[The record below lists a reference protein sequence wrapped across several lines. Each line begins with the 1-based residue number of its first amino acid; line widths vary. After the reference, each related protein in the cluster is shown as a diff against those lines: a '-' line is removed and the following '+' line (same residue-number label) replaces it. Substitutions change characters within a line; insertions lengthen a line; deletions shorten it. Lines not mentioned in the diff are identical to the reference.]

1 MKSTVMIKGTKSGII
16 LVLDQQKEW
25 DSLKKEI
32 AKKFQDSSEFL
43 GDAQKAIS
51 FQGRTLTNEE
61 QQEVLDIIEENC
73 NLQIIC
79 VLEKDP
85 GQEAVFAR
93 ALEEST
99 SQKDSGTEK
108 IPDNLLQSDNGTG
121 FFFKGNLRS
130 GQVLDVETSIIV
142 LGDVNAG
149 AKVVSKGNVII
160 LGSLKGNVFAG
171 SGGNVDAFVVALDMC
186 PVQIR
191 IADTIARS
199 PDQAPKKSRQRE
211 TKIAFWDDG
220 NIYIE
225 PLDKDVL
232 GDIRLS

>member
-1 MKSTVMIKGTKSGII
+1 MKNTVMIKGTKSGII
-16 LVLDQQKEW
+16 LVLNQQTEWNTLKE
-25 DSLKKEI
+25 EI
-32 AKKFQDSSEFL
+32 ATKFKSSSRFL

-51 FQGRTLTNEE
+51 FRGRELSDDE
-61 QQEVLDIIEENC
+61 QQEVLEIIQENC
-73 NLQIIC
+73 NLQIMC
-79 VLEKDP
+79 VLEESPEK
-85 GQEAVFAR
+85 EAEFAR
-93 ALEEST
+93 ALQEKT
-99 SQKDSGTEK
+99 AASGDGTK
-108 IPDNLLQSDNGTG
+108 QSGLLQRDNGSG

-130 GQVLDVETSIIV
+130 GQVLDVETSIII

-149 AKVVSKGNVII
+149 AKVISKGNVII

-171 SGGNVDAFVVALDMC
+171 SAGNVDAFVVALDMK

-199 PDQAPKKSRQRE
+199 PDESPRKSKE
-211 TKIAFWDDG
+211 KEAKIAFWEDG

-225 PLDKDVL
+225 PLDKDVM

>member
-1 MKSTVMIKGTKSGII
+1 MKNTVMIKGTKSGII
-16 LVLDQQKEW
+16 LVLNPQTEW
-25 DSLKKEI
+25 DTLKKEI
-32 AKKFQDSSEFL
+32 AAKFKSSSRFL

-51 FQGRTLTNEE
+51 FRGRDLSDDE
-61 QQEVLDIIEENC
+61 QQEVLEIIQENC
-73 NLQIIC
+73 NLQIMC
-79 VLEKDP
+79 VLEESPEK
-85 GQEAVFAR
+85 EAAFAR
-93 ALEEST
+93 ALQE
-99 SQKDSGTEK
+99 KAAASGDGRK
-108 IPDNLLQSDNGTG
+108 QSGLLQRDNSSG

-130 GQVLDVETSIIV
+130 GQVLDVETSIII

-171 SGGNVDAFVVALDMC
+171 SAGNVDAFVVALDMK

-199 PDQAPKKSRQRE
+199 PDESPKKSKE
-211 TKIAFWDDG
+211 KEAKIAFWEDG

-225 PLDKDVL
+225 PLDKDVM

>member
-1 MKSTVMIKGTKSGII
+1 MSSNVMIKGTKSGII
-16 LVLDQQKEW
+16 LVLDKEADW
-25 DSLKKEI
+25 DTLKQEI
-32 AKKFQDSSEFL
+32 GEKFRTSSDFL
-43 GDAQKAIS
+43 GDAEKAIS
-51 FQGRTLTNEE
+51 FQGRDLTNEQ
-61 QQEVLDIIEENC
+61 QQEVIDIIHENC
-73 NLQIIC
+73 KLEILC
-79 VLEKDP
+79 VLEEDP
-85 GQEAVFAR
+85 KKEEAFAKT
-93 ALEEST
+93 LEA
-99 SQKDSGTEK
+99 KLMEK
-108 IPDNLLQSDNGTG
+108 ENNTG

-130 GQVLDVETSIIV
+130 GQVLDVETSIII

-171 SGGNVDAFVVALDMC
+171 SAGNVDAFVVALDMN

-199 PDQAPKKSRQRE
+199 PDEAPKKKKERE
-211 TKIAFWDDG
+211 TKIAFWEDG

-225 PLDKDVL
+225 PLDKDVI